1 MTGRYGRALTVVAT
15 VGSGL
20 MAGVFFAFSTF
31 VMTALGRLPDR
42 QGLRAM
48 QEINDA
54 APTRWFTVPF
64 IAIGLVCVAL
74 VVLALRR
81 ASTRQALYLL
91 IGSGMY
97 FVGFVVTMAYHVPK
111 NDDLALVD
119 PNSAGAAS
127 AWNDYQAAW
136 TAWNHV
142 RTLAFLGAAILFA
155 VALVASR
162 RSEATSTTT
171 RLVGELAGAAEPT
184 GSGVER

>member
-1 MTGRYGRALTVVAT
+1 MSGRYGRALTVVAT

-31 VMTALGRLPDR
+31 VMTALGRLTDR

-54 APTRWFTVPF
+54 VPTPWFTVPF
-64 IAIGLVCVAL
+64 IGIGLVCVAL
-74 VVLALRR
+74 VVLAIRR
-81 ASTRQALYLL
+81 ATTRQALYLL
-91 IGSGMY
+91 IGSGLY
-97 FVGFVVTMAYHVPK
+97 LVGFVVTVAYHVPK
-111 NDDLALVD
+111 NGDLALVD

-127 AWNDYQAAW
+127 AWSDYQRPW

-155 VALVASR
+155 VALVASH
-162 RSEATSTTT
+162 RSKATSTTT
-171 RLVGELAGAAEPT
+171 RPVGELGGAAELT

>member
-1 MTGRYGRALTVVAT
+1 MSGRYGRTLTVVAT

-54 APTRWFTVPF
+54 APTPWFTVPF
-64 IAIGLVCVAL
+64 VGIGLVWVAL

-91 IGSGMY
+91 IGSGLY
-97 FVGFVVTMAYHVPK
+97 
-111 NDDLALVD
+111 LV
-119 PNSAGAAS
+119 
-127 AWNDYQAAW
+127 
-136 TAWNHV
+136 V

-171 RLVGELAGAAEPT
+171 RPVGELDGAAELVA
-184 GSGVER
+184 SGVDR